1 MPTTSTSDASVC
13 CAVPVCLEQEE
24 QIFLGQIARL
34 AIVRG
39 LTQGQASGGSGLPQ
53 PPFSPDS
60 AVFAEL
66 GAFVTLT
73 RQGMLRGCIGSMIG
87 RGPLYRTVAD
97 MAYASAFRDH
107 RFAPL
112 QAQEWPETELSI
124 SVLGP
129 LSPCPDPDRIEIG
142 RHGLLLTRGSSSGVF
157 LPQVPVEQGWDRK
170 TYLHQL
176 CGKAGLPPESW
187 LAPDARLYWYEAF
200 VFSPATSDKRD

>member
-1 MPTTSTSDASVC
+1 MSITSTSDTSVC
-13 CAVPVCLEQEE
+13 CAVPVCLGQEE
-24 QIFLGQIARL
+24 RHFLGQIARL

-39 LTQGQASGGSGLPQ
+39 LKGRHACGDSDLPR
-53 PPFSPDS
+53 PPFSPES

-73 RQGMLRGCIGSMIG
+73 RQGALRGCIGSMTG
-87 RGPLYRTVAD
+87 RGPLYLTIAG
-97 MAYASAFRDH
+97 MAHAAAFQDY

-112 QAQEWPETELSI
+112 QAHEWPEIALSI

-142 RHGLLLTRGSSSGVF
+142 RHGLLLTRGRYSGVF

-170 TYLHQL
+170 TYLQQL
-176 CGKAGLPPESW
+176 CGKAGLPAESW

-200 VFSPATSDKRD
+200 VFSPATSDTRD